1 MITAF
6 RNIVIMN
13 DDRLAA
19 LEDRVAALEHRLTG
33 HDSPDTASTADAPA
47 PSTGPTLDPDVFWA
61 LLGLEARVPAPGA
74 VMIVGS
80 VDTPASQSA
89 RWQLGAGTQDLLD
102 DDWDDIADRLA
113 ALGHPVRLRL
123 LHQVLHGT
131 STPRELTEVE
141 GIGSS
146 GQVYHH
152 LRQLTAAGWL
162 RNRGSHYE
170 VPVESIVPL
179 LTTLLGGRR

>member
-1 MITAF
+1 MITIF
-6 RNIVIMN
+6 RNIILMT
-13 DDRLAA
+13 DDSRMTA
-19 LEDRVAALEHRLTG
+19 LEARVAALESRLAVRLG
-33 HDSPDTASTADAPA
+33 SAADTDPPASTPDPA
-47 PSTGPTLDPDVFWA
+47 VDPDVFWA
-61 LLGLEARVPAPGA
+61 LLGLEARAPDPGA

-80 VDTPASQSA
+80 VATPAGQVA

-102 DDWDDIADRLA
+102 DAWDGVADRLA

-123 LHQVLHGT
+123 LQQVLHGT
-131 STPRELTEVE
+131 STARELTEVE
-141 GIGSS
+141 GIGTS

-170 VPVESIVPL
+170 VPIEALVPL
-179 LTTLLGGRR
+179 LTTILGGRR